1 LKQLDRDKLLQTIEQ
16 KQSQAEERVAKKE
29 RDMEQAWKILNEE
42 EASKRAERDK
52 KLQRNTRKLELKKQ
66 KVVEKLIRHEQQ
78 VS

>member
-1 LKQLDRDKLLQTIEQ
+1 MKQLDRDKLLQTIEQ